1 MKMKSLKNLLAVFI
15 LICLTSCDPSQNINL
30 VNNTDSEVYFKLK
43 IEHDTKN
50 YELKQLSQGD
60 SIVVNVGSK
69 KNEMLSFAIG
79 DWSGNTVV
87 ELANSIKSFE
97 IKTKDI
103 TTIYHSKSSIEKI
116 LKDNREGL
124 FLKTMIEIEV
134 SE

>member
-1 MKMKSLKNLLAVFI
+1 MKASTYITALFI
-15 LICLTSCDPSQNINL
+15 LISLTSCDPSQNINL

-69 KNEMLSFAIG
+69 KNEMLSFGIG
-79 DWSGNTVV
+79 DWSGNTVG

-124 FLKTMIEIEV
+124 FLKTMIEIQV